1 MCTYTSLFI
10 FEFPDPAPL
19 YNIHMCTYVHMSIY
33 NPYSPG
39 GGGDTAGAGVSC
51 EKPVAAAGTGT
62 VFHVL
67 QRAPANQL
75 RPCCKKRGRS
85 YMGGCP
91 VLFGIWIPIIPF
103 ACS

>member
-1 MCTYTSLFI
+1 
-10 FEFPDPAPL
+10 
-19 YNIHMCTYVHMSIY
+19 MSIY

-75 RPCCKKRGRS
+75 RRVAQKEAEATWVGARFCFR
-85 YMGGCP
+85 
-91 VLFGIWIPIIPF
+91 FG
-103 ACS
+103 